1 MSLISRS
8 CGNIAQVPK
17 YSIAITT
24 ASVAAD
30 DLTDNTQSAGGVM
43 TSL

>member
-17 YSIAITT
+17 ARGQYSR
-24 ASVAAD
+24 
-30 DLTDNTQSAGGVM
+30 NWGK
-43 TSL
+43 